1 MSAISPCTGEART
14 WTLIYPASRVTMIH
28 REPDATLEKE
38 REIAVGATPA
48 PRKQSRVDTRVQM
61 RSVYNVISRTLAR

>member
-1 MSAISPCTGEART
+1 MYLDSNPSGLPRNHDPSG
-14 WTLIYPASRVTMIH
+14 M
-28 REPDATLEKE
+28 DATFEKE

-48 PRKQSRVDTRVQM
+48 PRKQSRVDTRVQT